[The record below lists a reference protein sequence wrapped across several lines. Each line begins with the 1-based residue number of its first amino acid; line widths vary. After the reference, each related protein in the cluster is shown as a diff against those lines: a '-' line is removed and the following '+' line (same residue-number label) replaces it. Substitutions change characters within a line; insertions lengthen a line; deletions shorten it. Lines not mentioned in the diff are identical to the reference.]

1 MTFPKHPTLA
11 RAGLILVLG
20 TLPLLAQAPRLQL
33 DRLERLAGMASEVV
47 DVTLDG
53 ATLRMATQFMNKDPQ
68 TRALVQGL
76 QGIYVK
82 SFEFDRPDAYSLA
95 DLEAI
100 HAQLQPPG
108 WSRIVNVQ
116 SKKDGHVEIF
126 LMGDGR
132 GGNLGLTVLAAEPK
146 ELTVVNIVGPID
158 LQSLGS
164 LEGQLGIPRLGPAKG
179 SGKGGE
185 KRDEKPGGRHE
196 AK

>member
-1 MTFPKHPTLA
+1 MTFPQHAPFA
-11 RAGLILVLG
+11 RAGLTLILG
-20 TLPLLAQAPRLQL
+20 ALPLLAQPPRLQL
-33 DRLERLAGMASEVV
+33 DRLERLTHTASEVV

-53 ATLRMATQFMNKDPQ
+53 STLRMATQFMGKDPQ
-68 TRALVQGL
+68 TRALVRSL

-82 SFEFDRPDAYSLA
+82 SFEFDQLNAYSPA

-100 HAQLQPPG
+100 RAQLQPPG

-132 GGNLGLTVLAAEPK
+132 GGNLGLAVLAAEPK

-158 LQSLGS
+158 LQTLGS
-164 LEGQLGIPRLGPAKG
+164 LEGQLGIPRLGSKTDA
-179 SGKGGE
+179 
-185 KRDEKPGGRHE
+185 EKPGGRHE

>member
-1 MTFPKHPTLA
+1 MTFPQHAPFA
-11 RAGLILVLG
+11 RAGLILILG
-20 TLPLLAQAPRLQL
+20 ALPLLAQTPRLQL
-33 DRLERLAGMASEVV
+33 DRLERLTSTASEVV

-53 ATLRMATQFMNKDPQ
+53 STLRMATQFMGKDPQ
-68 TRALVQGL
+68 TRALVRSL

-82 SFEFDRPDAYSLA
+82 SFEFDHLNAYSPA

-100 HAQLQPPG
+100 RAQLQPPG

-132 GGNLGLTVLAAEPK
+132 GGNLGLAVLAAEPK

-158 LQSLGS
+158 LQTLGS
-164 LEGQLGIPRLGPAKG
+164 LEGQLGIPRLGPK
-179 SGKGGE
+179 KDGE
-185 KRDEKPGGRHE
+185 KRDEKPGERHE

>member
-1 MTFPKHPTLA
+1 MSFPMRPILA
-11 RAGLILVLG
+11 RAGFILALG
-20 TLPLLAQAPRLQL
+20 TLPLLAQAPRLKLDPL
-33 DRLERLAGMASEVV
+33 DRLASAASEVV

-53 ATLRMATQFMNKDPQ
+53 STLRMATQFMGKDPQ
-68 TRALVQGL
+68 TRALVRSL

-82 SFEFDRPDAYSLA
+82 SFAFDQLNAYSPA

-100 HAQLQPPG
+100 RAQLQPPG

-116 SKKDGHVEIF
+116 SRKDGHVEIF

-132 GGNLGLTVLAAEPK
+132 GGNLGLAVLAAEPK

-158 LQSLGS
+158 LQTLGS
-164 LEGQLGIPRLGPAKG
+164 LEGQLGIPRLGSKTDG
-179 SGKGGE
+179 
-185 KRDEKPGGRHE
+185 EKPGGRHE

>member
-1 MTFPKHPTLA
+1 MSFPKRPTLA
-11 RAGLILVLG
+11 LAGFLLILE
-20 TLPLLAQAPRLQL
+20 TLPLSAQSARLKL
-33 DRLERLAGMASEVV
+33 DQLERLAGAASEVV

-53 ATLRMATQFMNKDPQ
+53 STLQMATKFMEKDPK
-68 TRALVQGL
+68 TLALVRNL

-82 SFEFDRPDAYSLA
+82 SFEFDRPEAYTSA
-95 DLEAI
+95 DLDAI

-116 SKKDGHVEIF
+116 SRKEGHVEVF

-132 GGNLGLTVLAAEPK
+132 GGSLGLAVLAAEPK
-146 ELTVVNIVGPID
+146 ELTVVNILGPID

-164 LEGQLGIPRLGPAKG
+164 LEGQLGIPRLGT
-179 SGKGGE
+179 GKADE
-185 KRDEKPGGRHE
+185 KREEKPGGRHE

>member
-1 MTFPKHPTLA
+1 MTFPQHAPFT

-20 TLPLLAQAPRLQL
+20 ALPLLAQAPRLQL
-33 DRLERLAGMASEVV
+33 DRLERLASTASEVV

-53 ATLRMATQFMNKDPQ
+53 STLRMATQFMGKDPQ
-68 TRALVQGL
+68 TRALVRGL

-82 SFEFDRPDAYSLA
+82 SFEFDQPNAYSPA

-100 HAQLQPPG
+100 RAQLQPPG

-116 SKKDGHVEIF
+116 SRKDGHVEIF

-132 GGNLGLTVLAAEPK
+132 GGNLGLAVLAAEPK

-158 LQSLGS
+158 LQTLGS
-164 LEGQLGIPRLGPAKG
+164 LEGQLGIPRLGPK
-179 SGKGGE
+179 KDGE

>member
-1 MTFPKHPTLA
+1 MTFPQHTSFA

-33 DRLERLAGMASEVV
+33 DRLERLANTASEVV

-53 ATLRMATQFMNKDPQ
+53 STLRMATQFMGKDPQ
-68 TRALVQGL
+68 TQALVRGL

-82 SFEFDRPDAYSLA
+82 SFEFDRPNAYSPA
-95 DLEAI
+95 DLEAVR
-100 HAQLQPPG
+100 AQLQPPG

-126 LMGDGR
+126 LMGDGH
-132 GGNLGLTVLAAEPK
+132 GGNLGLAVLAAEPK

-158 LQSLGS
+158 LQTLGS
-164 LEGQLGIPRLGPAKG
+164 LEGQLGIPRLGPK
-179 SGKGGE
+179 KDGE

>member
-1 MTFPKHPTLA
+1 MSFPKRPTLA
-11 RAGLILVLG
+11 LAGFLLILE
-20 TLPLLAQAPRLQL
+20 TLPLSAQSARLKL
-33 DRLERLAGMASEVV
+33 DQLERLAGAASEVV

-53 ATLRMATQFMNKDPQ
+53 FTLQMATKFMEKDPK
-68 TRALVQGL
+68 TLALVRNL

-82 SFEFDRPDAYSLA
+82 SFEFDRPEAYTSA
-95 DLEAI
+95 DLDAI

-116 SKKDGHVEIF
+116 SRKEGHVEVF

-132 GGNLGLTVLAAEPK
+132 GGSLGLAVLAAEPK
-146 ELTVVNIVGPID
+146 ELTVVNILGPID

-164 LEGQLGIPRLGPAKG
+164 LEGQLGIPRLGT
-179 SGKGGE
+179 GKAGE
-185 KRDEKPGGRHE
+185 KREEKPGGRHE